1 MISWLRIASGPCGKH
16 FCAEARCAGCARISS
31 TAASSAG
38 TRWELS
44 RRNAMYIIWCCG
56 CSAMYGEEDKKLFG
70 RSGRSEFFS
79 ALSRT
84 TMQQKN
90 KPPGGF
96 VDSRS
101 ASSLYSTAHKLE
113 RHVESRT
120 PAVQKK
126 PPSLE
131 FLGDWRI
138 DWVIGEFGVM
148 FRCDKNIRIASGGI
162 WLS

>member
-1 MISWLRIASGPCGKH
+1 MLRGPAGSI
-16 FCAEARCAGCARISS
+16 FARKRGALAAPGSAALPPAAPARGG
-31 TAASSAG
+31 SSAVETPCILFG
-38 TRWELS
+38 VS
-44 RRNAMYIIWCCG
+44 AA
-56 CSAMYGEEDKKLFG
+56 AMYGEEDKKLFG

-101 ASSLYSTAHKLE
+101 ASSRLYSTAHKLE

-126 PPSLE
+126 NPSLE